1 MRVEKE
7 RHQFMVY
14 GYVGGM
20 WVKLINIFHICSG
33 FIGILGENKRWIKR
47 LSNYKMTSVNGAK
60 FKKNVAVCSPS
71 GLFQSQSN
79 LRRRVLW
86 NLGKVQ
92 LTE

>member
-20 WVKLINIFHICSG
+20 WVKFINIFHICSG

-71 GLFQSQSN
+71 DFSSHN
-79 LRRRVLW
+79 LTSAVVCSGILE
-86 NLGKVQ
+86 KSS
-92 LTE
+92 